1 MDDENNKTVATDVN
15 SFEPSLYH
23 FIGQYKAKFALTS
36 LVDQITNDRMA
47 GRNPDF
53 PVVLLTGYD
62 GSGRRTLARA
72 LHNAVGNLEF
82 REAGMILG
90 TTEDHASFFENVQ
103 EYTTLY
109 IPNLCKISFVV
120 QGVLV
125 QIVRDKCFYKSFPGP
140 QTEIVTVKNRLIIL
154 STDRDTPICF
164 DILKHVD
171 VRCDLL
177 SYSREHIYEILQQ
190 RIAYLKWDASENT
203 IKLISENS
211 ENNPNKSIKML
222 QQTYVIMR
230 SENMDNEKINITHA
244 KKALVL
250 CSK

>member
-1 MDDENNKTVATDVN
+1 MDDESKTIATDVN
-15 SFEPSLYH
+15 SYEPSLYH

-47 GRNPDF
+47 RRNPEY
-53 PVVLLTGYD
+53 PIVLLTGYE

-72 LHNAVGNLEF
+72 LHNAVGNLLFKEV
-82 REAGMILG
+82 GSILG
-90 TTEDHASFFENVQ
+90 TTEDHASFFENVL

-109 IPNLCKISFVV
+109 IPNVCKISFVV

-177 SYSREHIYEILQQ
+177 SYSREHIYEIIKQ
-190 RIAYLKWDASENT
+190 RIAYMGWECSENT

-211 ENNPNKSIKML
+211 ENNPYKAIKML
-222 QQTYVIMR
+222 QQCYILAR
-230 SENMDNEKINITHA
+230 SEYKDKIDITHA
-244 KKALVL
+244 KKAMVL
-250 CSK
+250 SG

>member
-1 MDDENNKTVATDVN
+1 MDDNDKIIATDVN
-15 SFEPSLYH
+15 SYEPSLWN
-23 FIGQYKAKFALTS
+23 FIGQYKSKFALTS

-47 GRNPDF
+47 GRNPEY
-53 PVVLLTGYD
+53 PIVLLTGYE

-72 LHNAVGNLEF
+72 LHNGVGNLVFKEV
-82 REAGMILG
+82 GLILG
-90 TTEDHASFFENVQ
+90 TSEDHASFFENVQ

-120 QGVLV
+120 QGVLI

-154 STDRDTPICF
+154 STHRDTPICF

-177 SYSREHIYEILQQ
+177 SYSTEHIYEILKQ
-190 RIAYLKWDASENT
+190 RVDYLGWDASENT

-211 ENNPNKSIKML
+211 ENNPNKAIKML

-230 SENMDNEKINITHA
+230 SEHIENAKINITHA